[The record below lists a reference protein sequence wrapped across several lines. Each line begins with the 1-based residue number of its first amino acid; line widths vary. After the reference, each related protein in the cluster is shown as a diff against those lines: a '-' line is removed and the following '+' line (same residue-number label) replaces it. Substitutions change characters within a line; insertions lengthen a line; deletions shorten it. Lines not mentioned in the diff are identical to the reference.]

1 MNLEKWNEI
10 YLNNKRLDKIFYEKY
25 KNDNE
30 LYRKNV
36 IELLVELGEFV
47 NETKIF
53 KYWTIKEPE
62 KNKVLEEYADVITM
76 SLTFMS
82 EFNLELDNQYLHIES
97 NDKLELINYLYS
109 KITLLMK
116 KENVIKDI
124 FGNLLYLGELL
135 NFNEEEILEAI
146 ETKHKIIKE
155 RLESDY

>member
-82 EFNLELDNQYLHIES
+82 EFNLELDNQYIHIES